1 MTTLG
6 MLIETHGYWLL
17 AQQADR
23 VHRLID
29 RHHEAMI
36 VAMRFA
42 YGLRMAGP
50 VLIGTTTLPA
60 LRFAVFN
67 ALGAVLWACLVGAL
81 GWVFGHAAEA
91 VFAEVRHV
99 EGWLLLGLAGAGAL
113 AWWLRKRGRR

>member
-36 VAMRFA
+36 V
-42 YGLRMAGP
+42 P
-50 VLIGTTTLPA
+50 CVLLMD
-60 LRFAVFN
+60 
-67 ALGAVLWACLVGAL
+67 C
-81 GWVFGHAAEA
+81 GWP
-91 VFAEVRHV
+91 
-99 EGWLLLGLAGAGAL
+99 
-113 AWWLRKRGRR
+113 GRC